1 MLNTKKIKKRYFIFL
16 IFYVLIGI
24 ALLLVLDS
32 TVSPNFTQEYKTI
45 LSVIK
50 FVYIILPAGLSLAL
64 TNYINKNTKNV
75 EKIK

>member
-1 MLNTKKIKKRYFIFL
+1 MVYAEKLKTKFYIFL

-75 EKIK
+75 EK

>member
-1 MLNTKKIKKRYFIFL
+1 MLNAEKLKTKFYIFL

-75 EKIK
+75 EK

>member
-1 MLNTKKIKKRYFIFL
+1 MLNTEKLKKRFYISL
-16 IFYVLIGI
+16 VFYVLFGI

-32 TVSPNFTQEYKTI
+32 AVSPNFTQEYKTI

-75 EKIK
+75 EK

>member
-1 MLNTKKIKKRYFIFL
+1 MLNAEKLKIRFYIFL

-32 TVSPNFTQEYKTI
+32 AVSSNFTQEYKTI

-75 EKIK
+75 EK